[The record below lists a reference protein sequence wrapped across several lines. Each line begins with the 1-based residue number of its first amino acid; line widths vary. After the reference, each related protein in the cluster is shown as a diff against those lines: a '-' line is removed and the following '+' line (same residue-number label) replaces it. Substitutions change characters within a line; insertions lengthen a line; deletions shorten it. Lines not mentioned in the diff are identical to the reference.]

1 MVNPDPDFELDDDL
15 DEVDYENYTVLMT
28 KLIPDSE
35 PITET
40 LSIYIPGEDSATS
53 ESDSNN
59 KKSNNSKSI
68 EEAFSSFF

>member
-1 MVNPDPDFELDDDL
+1 MK
-15 DEVDYENYTVLMT
+15 MT

-40 LSIYIPGEDSATS
+40 LSIYIPGEDSAAS